1 MHRCLLTLPNSYA
14 ADDGKE
20 VCAAGFADN
29 KKEADEN
36 ACCAVFAILCSDLRG
51 GLPQVILR
59 SSHYNVSPQELVDDI
74 VGIINGDGPGS
85 GPSATVPPLAEHH
98 AASGATFAGTLQD
111 VPEADKER
119 AAEVIRLILQSH
131 GGGFFPNK
139 INHKKF
145 EEVAG
150 KQQVKAHA
158 QLGRLLPL
166 NSLRPFIQPH
176 PEFDSEYK
184 EGRLYIKWQSQ
195 TSEADPWS
203 GWQTSVAAASGAS
216 SASASAAHPAL
227 AIQLLESNRVVEAVG
242 VVETNHHEAALEWE
256 NVALQAR
263 QSFYLAAAVNDQAGA
278 AAGGD
283 ARDDSWSWTGSLQE
297 MDWQP
302 SSAAASGAPSA
313 SASAAPPDVVE
324 GDTPE
329 PEHYGEEV
337 EEFLR
342 NVEPN
347 GQRAQ
352 NETLN
357 AWGSPTGETA
367 NTAVHFGAQD
377 PGESLDSLRIF

>member
-1 MHRCLLTLPNSYA
+1 LTDIQRAIQTRLQEVKKPEIRWHIIVNNHASTRPQACGGKLCESVTQCKQFDRRGAMHRCLLTLPNSYA

-111 VPEADKER
+111 VPVADKER

-216 SASASAAHPAL
+216 SASASAAHPA
-227 AIQLLESNRVVEAVG
+227 AVSPTRENTPPKG
-242 VVETNHHEAALEWE
+242 GRKTTPKGSPKET
-256 NVALQAR
+256 
-263 QSFYLAAAVNDQAGA
+263 
-278 AAGGD
+278 
-283 ARDDSWSWTGSLQE
+283 
-297 MDWQP
+297 
-302 SSAAASGAPSA
+302 
-313 SASAAPPDVVE
+313 APPKTRKQKRRPRQKEKQKPKDKAA
-324 GDTPE
+324 
-329 PEHYGEEV
+329 EV
-337 EEFLR
+337 
-342 NVEPN
+342 
-347 GQRAQ
+347 
-352 NETLN
+352 
-357 AWGSPTGETA
+357 SPFQSQ
-367 NTAVHFGAQD
+367 V
-377 PGESLDSLRIF
+377 PPW